1 MWNPAHRRTP
11 NHGAAVRG
19 TALLSLFSQ
28 SILKLPPSALLKD
41 LGRGIGE
48 ETGKPGAEGI
58 EPQTQV
64 VRVSEAVSPFLIEGN
79 QVVHREL
86 IQITDEGGRG
96 MPGLRFHID
105 EAAWALMEELQKD
118 RALTVDPQRGDNRPI
133 FSRER
138 PRGEPT
144 REPTSAMGGDRV
156 FAREDVEVVPDRVE
170 RQVEPPREL
179 PQVEAR
185 IALQELEDPVTR
197 CQ

>member
-105 EAAWALMEELQKD
+105 EAAWALMEELLD
-118 RALTVDPQRGDNRPI
+118 
-133 FSRER
+133 F
-138 PRGEPT
+138 
-144 REPTSAMGGDRV
+144 GGDLIV
-156 FAREDVEVVPDRVE
+156 MSAFAAAFLWGAKWSHE
-170 RQVEPPREL
+170 RIPIGT
-179 PQVEAR
+179 A
-185 IALQELEDPVTR
+185 
-197 CQ
+197 